1 MENQRLFLFL
11 ALGAVLFLLWSS
23 WQEDYGSRP
32 IPPQSSEQTGT
43 PPQAADAPRDTPTKL
58 GHHAGSLEPEE
69 PIRIVTDL
77 FNIEISTA
85 GGDIRSA
92 KLLKHDASTDNPAP
106 YILLRDQ
113 GRPLFV
119 AQVGLRAQEGAAPS
133 TWGEFQAK
141 KNVYLLAPGEQ
152 KLVVPLIWRG
162 PNGITVTRRYI
173 FHRGEYVIHMEQE
186 VRNDSAAPWSAYQYV
201 QLLRGASADKGGFA
215 QQVTYTGGA
224 IYSPEDKYQKV
235 SFDDMREQPVN
246 RVIQSGWAAMV
257 QHYFLAAWVP
267 PSGKT
272 ERYYSRVVGADP
284 DQFILGMSSP
294 WQTIQPGQ
302 SGKFQSRLYLGPK
315 DQDRLASVVAGLE
328 LTVDYGIFTVIARPM
343 FIVLSWI
350 HSVVGNWGWAII
362 LLTVLIKLVFYKPSE
377 ASYRSMARMRRLQ
390 PRMQQLKERFGD
402 DRQRMNQELMDLYK
416 REKVNPLGG
425 CLPIVI
431 QIPVF
436 IALYWV
442 LLESVELR
450 QAPFMLWLNDLS
462 APDPYYVLPIIMG
475 LTMLAQQR
483 LNPAPLDPIQ
493 QKIMM
498 FLPVVFTGFFLFFPA
513 GLVLY
518 YTVNNT
524 LSILQQWLITRR
536 IEKADTKQ
544 INVKKVV

>member
-11 ALGAVLFLLWSS
+11 ALGAVLFLLWSA
-23 WQEDYGSRP
+23 WQEDYGRRP
-32 IPPQSSEQTGT
+32 IPQRSEQTG
-43 PPQAADAPRDTPTKL
+43 APAQTGEVAGNTPTEL
-58 GHHAGSLEPEE
+58 RQQGGLLEPGE
-69 PIRIVTDL
+69 PIRVVTDL
-77 FNIEISTA
+77 FNIEISTS

-92 KLLKHDASTDNPAP
+92 KLLRHDVSTNNPAP
-106 YILLRDQ
+106 YVLLRDQ
-113 GRPLFV
+113 GQPLFV
-119 AQVGLRAQEGAAPS
+119 AQVGLKAKEGPAPN
-133 TWGEFQAK
+133 TRPEFQTK
-141 KNVYLLAPGEQ
+141 KNAYRLAAGEQ
-152 KLVVPLIWRG
+152 KLVVPLTWKG
-162 PNGITVTRRYI
+162 ANGVTVTRRYI

-186 VRNDSAAPWSAYQYV
+186 VRNNSGAPWSAYQYV
-201 QLLRGASADKGGFA
+201 QLLRGGTVQKSGFA
-215 QQVTYTGGA
+215 QQVTYTGGV
-224 IYSPEDKYQKV
+224 IYSPEEKYQKI

-246 RVIQSGWAAMV
+246 RVIKNGWAAMV

-272 ERYYSRVVGADP
+272 ERYYSRLVNTGQ

-315 DQDRLASVVAGLE
+315 DQQRLASVTTGLE

-377 ASYRSMARMRRLQ
+377 ASYRSMARMRKLQ

-483 LNPAPLDPIQ
+483 LNPMPMDPIQ
-493 QKIMM
+493 QKIMLFM
-498 FLPVVFTGFFLFFPA
+498 PIVFTGFFLFFPA

-518 YTVNNT
+518 YTVNNS
-524 LSILQQWLITRR
+524 LSILQQWLIIRR
-536 IEKADTKQ
+536 IEKTETKQ
-544 INVKKVV
+544 VNVKKVV

>member
-11 ALGAVLFLLWSS
+11 ALGAVLFLLWSA
-23 WQEDYGSRP
+23 WQEDYGKRP
-32 IPPQSSEQTGT
+32 IPQSSEPTGAPAQSADVAGKAPT
-43 PPQAADAPRDTPTKL
+43 EVREQA
-58 GHHAGSLEPEE
+58 GVLEPGK
-69 PIRIVTDL
+69 PIRVVTDL
-77 FNIEISTA
+77 FKIEISTL

-92 KLLKHDASTDNPAP
+92 KLLEHDVSTDNPAP
-106 YILLRDQ
+106 YTLLRDQ
-113 GRPLFV
+113 GKPLFV
-119 AQVGLRAQEGAAPS
+119 AQVGLKAKNGPAPN
-133 TWGEFQAK
+133 TRPEFETK
-141 KNVYLLAPGEQ
+141 KNAYRLAAGEQ
-152 KLVVPLIWRG
+152 KLVVPLTWRG
-162 PNGITVTRRYI
+162 PNGVTVTRRYI
-173 FHRGEYVIHMEQE
+173 FNRGEYVIHMEQE
-186 VRNDSAAPWSAYQYV
+186 VRNNSGAPWSAYQYV
-201 QLLRGASADKGGFA
+201 QLLRGASAENGGFA
-215 QQVTYTGGA
+215 QRVTYTGGA
-224 IYSPEDKYQKV
+224 IFSPEEKFQKI

-246 RVIQSGWAAMV
+246 RVIKSGWAAMV

-267 PSGKT
+267 PSG
-272 ERYYSRVVGADP
+272 EPQRFYSRVAATSP
-284 DQFILGMSSP
+284 EYFILGMSSP

-315 DQDRLASVVAGLE
+315 DQERLASVAPGLE
-328 LTVDYGIFTVIARPM
+328 LTVDYGIFTVISRPM

-362 LLTVLIKLVFYKPSE
+362 ILTVLIKLVFYKPSE
-377 ASYRSMARMRRLQ
+377 ASYRSMARMRKLQ

-483 LNPAPLDPIQ
+483 LNPLPVDPIQ
-493 QKIMM
+493 QKIMLFM
-498 FLPVVFTGFFLFFPA
+498 PIVFTGFFLFFPA

-536 IEKADTKQ
+536 IEKSETKQ
-544 INVKKVV
+544 IDVKKVV